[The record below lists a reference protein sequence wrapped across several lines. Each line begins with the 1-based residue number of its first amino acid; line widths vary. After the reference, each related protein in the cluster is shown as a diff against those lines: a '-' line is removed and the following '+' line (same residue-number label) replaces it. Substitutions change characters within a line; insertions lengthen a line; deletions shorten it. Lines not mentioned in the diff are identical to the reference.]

1 MDAFIMEERHIL
13 EFSTVRLSVC
23 VSSIELGKTVVDY
36 DVFTLFSDKVVDNF
50 WLRFSYPILAFWVA
64 ENSIS
69 FILVYGSI
77 AGIRRERAPLLTLKV
92 IATKSGALKFM

>member
-1 MDAFIMEERHIL
+1 MEERHIL

-50 WLRFSYPILAFWVA
+50 
-64 ENSIS
+64 
-69 FILVYGSI
+69 
-77 AGIRRERAPLLTLKV
+77 
-92 IATKSGALKFM
+92 